1 MAGPSQEFFTEINR
15 LGHDRLLEKAT
26 GTVRI
31 DLTRDSAVESWFLVI
46 NAGDMKVSRDSAP
59 AVAVFRT
66 DRAVFDRIAGGET
79 NATAAIA
86 RGEVTVQGD
95 SRLLIQFVRLFPARP
110 GTRDRRLVATGG
122 RRQL

>member
-1 MAGPSQEFFTEINR
+1 MAGPSQEFFDEINR
-15 LGHDRLLEKAT
+15 LGHDRLLEKAN
-26 GTVRI
+26 GTIRI

-46 NAGDMKVSRDSAP
+46 HAGDMSVSRDTSP
-59 AVAVFRT
+59 ADAVFRT
-66 DRAVFDRIAGGET
+66 DRSVFDRIAHGET

-86 RGEVTVQGD
+86 RGEVSVKGD

-110 GTRDRRLVATGG
+110 GTGGRRLVATGG